1 MVVTMAYWCYLPSA
15 FVRSFL
21 ILLFLGSLSLV
32 LGTLSLV
39 SIHWHVV
46 IILRRR
52 SMFDVRHD
60 LVSSFFGSWT
70 IYGLPMA
77 SSRHYSMDHSSL
89 ACPVVELCHFF
100 LVLIGIIFFFPTL
113 LLFRSIDLASLS
125 ATCLCCIIVIVMA
138 SSTVYSLFQCVGLLV
153 AIFCLIL
160 KILLMIDT
168 WLSLSFVLSSLHC
181 RDMTRPSSFSHVV
194 DGIFFCRLYLVLIS
208 VFSSMLASRSQ
219 HYRFIILYYIFFVFP
234 VDFVIH

>member
-1 MVVTMAYWCYLPSA
+1 MLSPLGLCSI
-15 FVRSFL
+15 
-21 ILLFLGSLSLV
+21 ILDLALSWLSVLGSWHSV
-32 LGTLSLV
+32 LGFFLSSSLHV
-39 SIHWHVV
+39 MLWHLSCSIHWHVV
-46 IILRRR
+46 IILHRH
-52 SMFDVRHD
+52 SMFDIWHH

-89 ACPVVELCHFF
+89 ACPVVKLCHFF

-113 LLFRSIDLASLS
+113 LLFCSIDLASLL
-125 ATCLCCIIVIVMA
+125 ATRLCCIIVIVMA

-168 WLSLSFVLSSLHC
+168 WLSLSFVLSSLYC
-181 RDMTRPSSFSHVV
+181 CDM
-194 DGIFFCRLYLVLIS
+194 IFFCRLYLVLIS

>member
-52 SMFDVRHD
+52 SMFDGRHD

-113 LLFRSIDLASLS
+113 LLFHSIDLASLS
-125 ATCLCCIIVIVMA
+125 ATRLCCIIVIVMA

-181 RDMTRPSSFSHVV
+181 RDM
-194 DGIFFCRLYLVLIS
+194 IFFCRLYLILIS
-208 VFSSMLASRSQ
+208 VFSSMLASRGW
-219 HYRFIILYYIFFVFP
+219 HYHFIILYYIFFVFP

>member
-1 MVVTMAYWCYLPSA
+1 MLSPLGLCSI
-15 FVRSFL
+15 
-21 ILLFLGSLSLV
+21 ILDLALSWLSVLGSWHSV
-32 LGTLSLV
+32 LGFYPLTCS
-39 SIHWHVV
+39 HHV
-46 IILRRR
+46 RRR

-125 ATCLCCIIVIVMA
+125 ATRLCCIIVIVMA
-138 SSTVYSLFQCVGLLV
+138 SSTVYSLFQCIGLLV

>member
-1 MVVTMAYWCYLPSA
+1 MLSPLGLCSI
-15 FVRSFL
+15 
-21 ILLFLGSLSLV
+21 ILDLALSWLSVLGSWHSV
-32 LGTLSLV
+32 LGFYPLTCS
-39 SIHWHVV
+39 HH
-46 IILRRR
+46 LRRR

-77 SSRHYSMDHSSL
+77 SSRHYLMDHSSL

-125 ATCLCCIIVIVMA
+125 ATRLCCIIVIIMA
-138 SSTVYSLFQCVGLLV
+138 SSTVYSLFQCIGLLV

-160 KILLMIDT
+160 KILLRIDT
-168 WLSLSFVLSSLHC
+168 
-181 RDMTRPSSFSHVV
+181 
-194 DGIFFCRLYLVLIS
+194 
-208 VFSSMLASRSQ
+208 
-219 HYRFIILYYIFFVFP
+219 
-234 VDFVIH
+234 